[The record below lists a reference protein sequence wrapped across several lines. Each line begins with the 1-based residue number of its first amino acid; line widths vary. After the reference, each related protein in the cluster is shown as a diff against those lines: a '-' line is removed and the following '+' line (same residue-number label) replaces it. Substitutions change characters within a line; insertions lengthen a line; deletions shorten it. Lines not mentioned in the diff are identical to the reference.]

1 MILEYQTH
9 NTLNPRI
16 WDGESLRPKLHNA
29 LLRIGEQF
37 AEFLE
42 IDVPVLDIIIIGSNA
57 NYNWSDQSDIDLHV
71 VINYAEITHDIPL
84 VTKYMLA
91 KKHVWNSKYPLR
103 YQGIP
108 IELYAQDSNESLN
121 SSVGVYSVL
130 KRKWLNKPDPRQ
142 ITVDDAVIEQKAAP
156 FIYEINLI
164 KETDPTATHKIK
176 DVLLKLQKLR
186 KAGLGNQG
194 EYSIENLAY
203 KFIRNKGYIDH
214 IKSMYHQITH
224 AHMIPESV
232 TESPLHLHVAKQKL
246 LDAPGWASI
255 MKQYNA
261 ITHPEGQWR
270 YPGRCTMI
278 PTSHGGITM
287 QGVSYPVFAT
297 DETGHS
303 VYMQPEQR
311 YQFPG
316 KYVFEIPHTAQ
327 YQTLIMQLNNILTNG
342 ARYAV

>member
-9 NTLNPRI
+9 NTLNPKI
-16 WDGESLRPKLHNA
+16 WDGDMLRPKLHNA
-29 LLRIGEQF
+29 LLRIAEQF

-42 IDVPVLDIIIIGSNA
+42 VAVPVLDIIIIGSNA
-57 NYNWSDQSDIDLHV
+57 NYNWSEQSDIDLHV

-164 KETDPTATHKIK
+164 KETDPTATHEIK

-186 KAGLGNQG
+186 K
-194 EYSIENLAY
+194 
-203 KFIRNKGYIDH
+203 
-214 IKSMYHQITH
+214 T
-224 AHMIPESV
+224 
-232 TESPLHLHVAKQKL
+232 
-246 LDAPGWASI
+246 
-255 MKQYNA
+255 
-261 ITHPEGQWR
+261 
-270 YPGRCTMI
+270 
-278 PTSHGGITM
+278 
-287 QGVSYPVFAT
+287 VS
-297 DETGHS
+297 
-303 VYMQPEQR
+303 
-311 YQFPG
+311 
-316 KYVFEIPHTAQ
+316 
-327 YQTLIMQLNNILTNG
+327 
-342 ARYAV
+342 